1 MTVVLKGMGN
11 SRRSQILRQLAD
23 GSENQYP
30 KLNNSFLTLANL
42 PDPNILADCAAPTLS
57 AHAVHPRQY
66 TNQLKML
73 MLFAFSG
80 CYRISM
86 LMTLYYPEH
95 GINMSP
101 I

>member
-1 MTVVLKGMGN
+1 MVVK
-11 SRRSQILRQLAD
+11 
-23 GSENQYP
+23 NQYL

-42 PDPNILADCAAPTLS
+42 PYPNILADCAAPILS

-66 TNQLKML
+66 TTQLKKL

-95 GINMSP
+95 GINISP